1 MKVSL
6 NWLTKYVKTSLS
18 PEQIAEGL
26 TDLGLECTY
35 EKKGISFRDVVVADV
50 IECVPH
56 ENSNHL
62 SICKVDAGDKQ
73 NYTVVCGAPNVKAGI
88 SVPFAKID
96 ASLDY
101 GNFKI
106 KKTKIRGVE
115 SQGMICSEKELGL
128 GDSHEGIM
136 ILSPSEKKG
145 LDFREVADIDEDI
158 IYDIDLTPNRGDCLG
173 HLGVARELSLL
184 NKDKIELVKYDGCDI
199 ETGDVKEDLS
209 INIIDNDKCSRYA
222 ACIVRGVSVG
232 DSPDWLRKSLE
243 SIGQKSINN
252 VVDAANFILMDL
264 GHPMHTFDLDKIKTN
279 TINVRTARANETI
292 VTLDDCEQKLD
303 SENLLICDGDRPV
316 AIAGIIGG
324 SNSGVDEDT
333 KNILIESAY
342 FDPTNIRRSSKKLGI
357 STEASRR
364 FERDTDINI
373 LDIALNKLAM
383 LIKEVAGGEI
393 SSDLFDIYN
402 NKHELLSIPFS
413 IDRCNQF
420 LGSDISFDKAKKIF
434 DRLHIKFIEKDESLT
449 CVIPSFRNDLSREVD
464 LYEEIAR
471 VFGYNNI
478 ENSQYCSTAFA
489 NFAQDERYIDSLLRA
504 VLTSNGFN
512 EQYSNSLLNQ
522 KEIKIGFNQ
531 KINNVILSNPLSKE
545 MEYLRNSLFP
555 GLMKAV
561 KFNESRQ
568 EKLFKLFEIGAVH
581 FSNDFTNTK
590 TVESFKLGLAWY
602 GKEFDNWNN
611 KDTID
616 FYYAKG
622 EIDHL
627 LRSIGV
633 NRVDFSEQISIAG
646 FNMACSIKSGKNHL
660 GSIGVPDKK
669 SKSQFSLKGDVLF
682 AEIDI
687 LSICKSINNKK
698 NMVLTSNY
706 FPFINRDI
714 SILVSNNIQFHEIEK
729 LILSI
734 DNTIL
739 KTVKMFDLYQN
750 DKLDE
755 NKKSMSL
762 RMKFQSDKKTLQ
774 DHEVDVIMEKIVA
787 KLKSEFDAIQR

>member
-6 NWLTKYVKTSLS
+6 NWLRQYVKTSLS
-18 PEQIAEGL
+18 PDQIAEGL

-35 EKKGISFRDVVVADV
+35 EKKGISFTNVVVANV
-50 IECVPH
+50 VECVPH
-56 ENSNHL
+56 ENSDHL
-62 SICKVDAGDKQ
+62 SVCKIDAGDEE
-73 NYTVVCGAPNVKAGI
+73 NYTVVCGAPNVKTGI

-96 ASLDY
+96 ATLDY
-101 GNFKI
+101 GKFKI
-106 KKTKIRGVE
+106 KKTKIRGVT
-115 SQGMICSEKELGL
+115 SDGMICSEKELGL

-136 ILSPSEKKG
+136 ILSSSENKG
-145 LDFREVADIDEDI
+145 FDFSKIADVDEDI

-184 NKDKIELVKYDGCDI
+184 NKDESELVNYDEFDV
-199 ETGDVKEDLS
+199 ETVDCKESLS

-222 ACIVRGVSVG
+222 ACVVRGVSVG

-264 GHPMHTFDLDKIKTN
+264 GHPMHTFDIDKIKTN
-279 TINVRTARANETI
+279 TINVRTAKANETI
-292 VTLDDCEQKLD
+292 ITLDDCEQKLD
-303 SENLLICDGDRPV
+303 SDNLLICDGDRPI
-316 AIAGIIGG
+316 AIAGIIGS
-324 SNSGVDEDT
+324 SNSGVDEGT
-333 KNILIESAY
+333 ENILIESAY
-342 FDPTNIRRSSKKLGI
+342 FDPANIRKSSKKLGI

-383 LIKEVAGGEI
+383 LIKDVAGGEI
-393 SSDLFDIYN
+393 SSDFFDIYN
-402 NKHELLSIPFS
+402 KKHELLNIPFN
-413 IDRCNQF
+413 IDKCNEF
-420 LGSDISFDKAKKIF
+420 LGTDISFNEAKKIF
-434 DRLHIKFIEKDESLT
+434 DSLNIKSVEKDDMLMCT
-449 CVIPSFRNDLSREVD
+449 TPSFRNDLSREVD

-471 VFGYNNI
+471 VFGYNKI
-478 ENSQYCSTAFA
+478 ENSQYCSTTFA
-489 NFAQDERYIDSLLRA
+489 GFVKDERHIDSLLRNILA
-504 VLTSNGFN
+504 SNGFN

-522 KEIKIGFNQ
+522 KEIKMGFNQ
-531 KINNVILSNPLSKE
+531 KADSVILSNPLSAE
-545 MEYLRNSLFP
+545 MEYLRKSLFP

-581 FSNDFTNTK
+581 SSNDFTNTK
-590 TVESFKLGLAWY
+590 TVESFKLGLIWY
-602 GKEFDNWNN
+602 GQEFDNWNN
-611 KDTID
+611 KDFFD

-627 LRSIGV
+627 LRSIGIDKI
-633 NRVDFSEQISIAG
+633 DFTEQITVEG
-646 FNMACSIKSGKNHL
+646 FDMACSIQSGKNHL
-660 GSIGVPDKK
+660 GTIGLPDKN
-669 SKSQFSLKGDVLF
+669 SKSQFSLKGNMLF

-687 LSICKSINNKK
+687 LSICKSIKNNK
-698 NMVLTSNY
+698 NMVSDSNY
-706 FPFINRDI
+706 FPFVNRDI
-714 SILVSNNIQFHEIEK
+714 SILVTSNIQFHEIEK
-729 LILSI
+729 LILSA

-739 KTVKMFDLYQN
+739 KTVKMFDLYQD
-750 DKLDE
+750 DKIDR

-774 DHEVDVIMEKIVA
+774 DRDVDIIMEKIVA
-787 KLKSEFDAIQR
+787 ELKSKFNAVQR